1 MCVCDTPIGYLNL
14 SCPPPGKHHLTLR
27 LSYSEHMRLVQCQ
40 SRVSLVHHAAT
51 SYDLGLYVCNPGS
64 YYYCRGVLMS
74 CSYVARKCR
83 YRLHLYWCL
92 YSHSGAIMRTR
103 RFFQSLYSNPLS
115 IDDLPRDLNCDIYVP
130 PYGYFDRPHIL
141 HKLGIASWER
151 FQHNASLDDLN
162 RSIGLIEGAV
172 QLAPEGH
179 E

>member
-1 MCVCDTPIGYLNL
+1 
-14 SCPPPGKHHLTLR
+14 
-27 LSYSEHMRLVQCQ
+27 
-40 SRVSLVHHAAT
+40 
-51 SYDLGLYVCNPGS
+51 
-64 YYYCRGVLMS
+64 MS

-92 YSHSGAIMRTR
+92 YSHSGVIMRTR
-103 RFFQSLYSNPLS
+103 RFFQSLYSNPLP

-151 FQHNASLDDLN
+151 FQHNASLDDLD
-162 RSIGLIEGAV
+162 RLIGLNEEAV

-179 E
+179 EEQVSIVACLGRSFLRRHEVFGELTDVGQPWIVERESRYGAR